1 MLIRASSE
9 MSGMRVDPDML
20 IQVMTPAN
28 DLQRSHAGDLA
39 ATRLGEGL
47 GEIKVSPEDAIAV
60 LRTFDESGNWTMAE
74 LQAKLLKR
82 RKRQRTDPQPG
93 LF

>member
-1 MLIRASSE
+1 
-9 MSGMRVDPDML
+9 MRVDPDML

-28 DLQRSHAGDLA
+28 DLISRINDRMPAILRPQDWAKW
-39 ATRLGEGL
+39 LGA
-47 GEIKVSPEDAIAV
+47 PEDAIAV